1 MNPEAYRELKVLE
14 ELSVNPTL
22 TQRHLAKELQV
33 ALGLT
38 NLMIRR
44 LVKKG
49 YVEAV
54 NVKKNRIQYLITP
67 TGIAEKTRLSYEF
80 LEYSLHLYREVRR
93 VLSETLA
100 QALVAGGRR
109 VVFFGVGE
117 VAEIAYV
124 TIKELGLELVGVI
137 DDQAVGKRFLGLP
150 VRPLEDV
157 PRLSFDCGIVS
168 SLDGGLDALQH
179 RLQDL
184 GVPDHKIIVIHR
196 NRHHVHAVIPG
207 LDRLEGTNR

>member
-1 MNPEAYRELKVLE
+1 MNTEAYRELKVLE

-22 TQRHLAKELQV
+22 TQRRLAKQLQV

-49 YVEAV
+49 YLEAV
-54 NVKKNRIQYLITP
+54 NIKKNRIQYLITP
-67 TGIAEKTRLSYEF
+67 KGIAEKTRLSYEF

-93 VLSETLA
+93 VLSETLTQVLA
-100 QALVAGGRR
+100 TGGRQ

-117 VAEIAYV
+117 LAEIAYL
-124 TIKELGLELVGVI
+124 TIKELGLDLVGVI
-137 DDQAVGKRFLGLP
+137 DDHAVGKRFLGVP
-150 VRPLEDV
+150 VRPLQDLLQ
-157 PRLSFDCGIVS
+157 LSFDCGIVS
-168 SLDGGLDALQH
+168 SLNDGWETLQQ
-179 RLQDL
+179 RLHDL
-184 GVPDHKIIVIHR
+184 GVPTGKMIVIHR

-207 LDRLEGTNR
+207 LDGKIR